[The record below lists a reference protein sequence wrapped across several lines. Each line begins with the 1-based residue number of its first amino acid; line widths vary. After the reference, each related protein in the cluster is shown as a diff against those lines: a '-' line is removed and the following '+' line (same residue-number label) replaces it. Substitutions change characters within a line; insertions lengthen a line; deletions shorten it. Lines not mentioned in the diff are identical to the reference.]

1 MSTKVAG
8 RYSSSCTA
16 HLERTLD
23 EAYFPGLAN
32 KDFDERNK
40 DQVVSKNY
48 EKAPARRPIVVV
60 PQLWLWQFGNTLISA
75 HGIPRES
82 KQFHASTQPSARGE
96 RKIWQPRAFAMAPQV
111 QMACLI
117 AHYVKAFGN
126 EGLTLPDKEE
136 VPPALDL
143 FERQVVKV
151 LSDVKTYIGTTPPSR
166 IVYVKEE
173 GFHLSL
179 SDCRSELAMI
189 QHILTQQKG
198 VIDAFCADLTRE
210 LEDSKKGHQDN
221 KGRKIRSDDED
232 EEWLFVSALDQLHEA
247 DIALK
252 QYQERILKID
262 GDADRVEKNVQDL
275 LNLKRTYA
283 SVQDSHASVLLGVA
297 AGAFAIVTIFF
308 APLAFLTALFALK
321 VQGFDRLHIPSTDDK
336 VTLNGTIGGQNVSV
350 SANTEQ
356 ADSVYNGGK
365 LAGILS
371 EQMDQKWVCDNQ
383 ANDNPVSSVALTF
396 IVTGWIVFLSMKY
409 FRIELSDLRF
419 ERQLKP
425 EVEKEDQKNEAKDIE
440 KKEPSSSSSMSST
453 NSSDARTAG
462 GSAPAGEAPQGEV
475 GRTRVATGSAEVRK
489 RSADLEA
496 QRGS

>member
-1 MSTKVAG
+1 M
-8 RYSSSCTA
+8 
-16 HLERTLD
+16 
-23 EAYFPGLAN
+23 
-32 KDFDERNK
+32 
-40 DQVVSKNY
+40 
-48 EKAPARRPIVVV
+48 
-60 PQLWLWQFGNTLISA
+60 PQT
-75 HGIPRES
+75 
-82 KQFHASTQPSARGE
+82 
-96 RKIWQPRAFAMAPQV
+96 

-126 EGLTLPDKEE
+126 EGLTLPDKKE
-136 VPPALDL
+136 VPPAFDL

-151 LSDVKTYIGTTPPSR
+151 LSDVKTYIRTTPQSR

-198 VIDAFCADLTRE
+198 VIDTFCADLTRE
-210 LEDSKKGHQDN
+210 REDWRSKKG
-221 KGRKIRSDDED
+221 GKITSNDHED
-232 EEWLFVSALDQLHEA
+232 EKWLFTSALDSLHEA
-247 DIALK
+247 DVALK

-321 VQGFDRLHIPSTDDK
+321 VQGFNRLYMPSTDDK

-350 SANTEQ
+350 SANTAQ
-356 ADSVYNGGK
+356 ADSVYDGGK
-365 LAGILS
+365 MAGILG
-371 EQMDQKWVCDNQ
+371 EQIYQKLPCDNE
-383 ANDNPVSSVALTF
+383 AEDNVVCSVAITF
-396 IVTGWIVFLSMKY
+396 IVTGLIVWLTMKY

-425 EVEKEDQKNEAKDIE
+425 EVEKEDQKNEAKDVE
-440 KKEPSSSSSMSST
+440 KKEPSGSSSMSST
-453 NSSDARTAG
+453 NSSDTRTAG
-462 GSAPAGEAPQGEV
+462 ESAPAGEAPQGEV
-475 GRTRVATGSAEVRK
+475 GRTGVATGSAEVRK
-489 RSADLEA
+489 RSTDLEA

>member
-8 RYSSSCTA
+8 KYSSSCTA

-23 EAYFPGLAN
+23 EAYFPGLTN
-32 KDFDERNK
+32 EDFDERNK
-40 DQVVSKNY
+40 NQVVSKNFD
-48 EKAPARRPIVVV
+48 KAPARRPIVVV

-82 KQFHASTQPSARGE
+82 KQFYALTQPSARGE
-96 RKIWQPRAFAMAPQV
+96 RKIWQPRASPMAPQI

-126 EGLTLPDKEE
+126 EGLTLPDKKE

-151 LSDVKTYIGTTPPSR
+151 LSDVKTYIRTTPQSR
-166 IVYVKEE
+166 IVYVKEK

-210 LEDSKKGHQDN
+210 LKDEK
-221 KGRKIRSDDED
+221 RYRED
-232 EEWLFVSALDQLHEA
+232 EKWLITSALDQLHEA

-262 GDADRVEKNVQDL
+262 GDADRVEKNIQDL

-283 SVQDSHASVLLGVA
+283 SVRDSHASVLLGVA

-321 VQGFDRLHIPSTDDK
+321 VQGFDRLYMPSTDDK

-350 SANTEQ
+350 GANTEQ
-356 ADSVYNGGK
+356 ADSVYDGGK
-365 LAGILS
+365 VAGIFG
-371 EQMDQKWVCDNQ
+371 EQIDQKWLCDNQ
-383 ANDNPVSSVALTF
+383 ADDNAVAQ
-396 IVTGWIVFLSMKY
+396 W
-409 FRIELSDLRF
+409 
-419 ERQLKP
+419 P
-425 EVEKEDQKNEAKDIE
+425 
-440 KKEPSSSSSMSST
+440 
-453 NSSDARTAG
+453 
-462 GSAPAGEAPQGEV
+462 
-475 GRTRVATGSAEVRK
+475 
-489 RSADLEA
+489 
-496 QRGS
+496 

>member
-8 RYSSSCTA
+8 KYSSSCTA

-23 EAYFPGLAN
+23 EAYFPGLTIE
-32 KDFDERNK
+32 DFDERNK

-48 EKAPARRPIVVV
+48 EKCPARRPIVVV

-82 KQFHASTQPSARGE
+82 KQFYASTQPSARGD
-96 RKIWQPRAFAMAPQV
+96 RKIWQPRASPTAPQIK
-111 QMACLI
+111 MACLI

-126 EGLTLPDKEE
+126 EGLTLPDKKE

-151 LSDVKTYIGTTPPSR
+151 LSDVKTYIRTTPQSR

-210 LEDSKKGHQDN
+210 LKDWDKNIKG
-221 KGRKIRSDDED
+221 KIISNDHED
-232 EEWLFVSALDQLHEA
+232 EEWRLTSALDQLHEA
-247 DIALK
+247 EIALK

-321 VQGFDRLHIPSTDDK
+321 VQGFDRLYMPSTDDK

-350 SANTEQ
+350 GANTEQ
-356 ADSVYNGGK
+356 ADSVYDGGK
-365 LAGILS
+365 MAGILG
-371 EQMDQKWVCDNQ
+371 EQIDQ
-383 ANDNPVSSVALTF
+383 
-396 IVTGWIVFLSMKY
+396 I
-409 FRIELSDLRF
+409 
-419 ERQLKP
+419 
-425 EVEKEDQKNEAKDIE
+425 
-440 KKEPSSSSSMSST
+440 
-453 NSSDARTAG
+453 
-462 GSAPAGEAPQGEV
+462 
-475 GRTRVATGSAEVRK
+475 
-489 RSADLEA
+489 
-496 QRGS
+496 